1 MSREQRIAKEE
12 HRLTRLA
19 CIQKVTPRQVKP
31 RVSRTKGHLSK
42 RTAFVRDVVKEV
54 SGYAFSPPPSPG
66 LEPTGPDHTTRT
78 LLTHHA
84 QPRPLRASRYRTP
97 PQLQGQ
103 ARAQAREEEAR
114 HLRPWQEK
122 GRRDDPRHRR
132 EQACWPLSVCLIDD
146 YGRGVATGVD
156 PATCIGV
163 NGNGTSNPASLRMT
177 DGSLLIQRNDIC
189 LTERLIL

>member
-1 MSREQRIAKEE
+1 MDRRIGKEE
-12 HRLTRLA
+12 LRLTRLA

-54 SGYAFSPPPSPG
+54 SGYAFPPPPSPG

-84 QPRPLRASRYRTP
+84 QPRPLRAPRYRTP

-103 ARAQAREEEAR
+103 ACAQAREEEAR
-114 HLRPWQEK
+114 HLRPRQEK
-122 GRRDDPRHRR
+122 G
-132 EQACWPLSVCLIDD
+132 
-146 YGRGVATGVD
+146 
-156 PATCIGV
+156 
-163 NGNGTSNPASLRMT
+163 
-177 DGSLLIQRNDIC
+177 
-189 LTERLIL
+189 